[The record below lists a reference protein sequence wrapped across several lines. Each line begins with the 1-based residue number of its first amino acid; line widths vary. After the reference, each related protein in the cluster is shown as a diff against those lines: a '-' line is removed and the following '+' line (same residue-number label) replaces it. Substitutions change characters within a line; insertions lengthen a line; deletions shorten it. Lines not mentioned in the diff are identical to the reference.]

1 MSKKTV
7 VAIAMSLMALVL
19 TTSLAFAGSMGVLLG
34 TQDDPPV
41 SSEVDPSL
49 TVSQTPTREAE
60 QAAEP
65 QVAESQVAE
74 SQMAESQVAEPQV
87 AEPQV
92 AGVVVLH
99 DEYEDDRYEYED
111 DEYED
116 HDEDDEYE
124 DHDEY
129 EDDD

>member
-34 TQDDPPV
+34 TQDDPSV
-41 SSEVDPSL
+41 SGEVDPSL

-74 SQMAESQVAEPQV
+74 SQVAESHVAEPQV

-111 DEYED
+111 